1 MEPPGTV
8 HWQGTVMA
16 QVLLIDSNVW
26 SHLVLGDAAKQAKV
40 RADLQALV
48 QKYPLAAR
56 ATSGM
61 CVAECMVGARRLT
74 NPASVVAAEA
84 QFNEMFGDP
93 LLMVVEVSDVVLD
106 RAATLRAQALHR
118 AATAGGPPAGE
129 NGGKLKLPD
138 AVIAASC
145 LDFDPPAVLV
155 TENDADFRYLENGQ
169 SLTVAG
175 LVVERVG

>member
-1 MEPPGTV
+1 
-8 HWQGTVMA
+8 MA

-26 SHLVLGDAAKQAKV
+26 SHLVLGDAAKQARV
-40 RADLQALV
+40 QADLEVLV

-56 ATSGM
+56 ATSGI

-74 NPASVVAAEA
+74 NPQLVVAAEA
-84 QFNEMFGDP
+84 QFNEMFGDR
-93 LLMVVEVSDVVLD
+93 LLIVVDVSEAVLD
-106 RAATLRAQALHR
+106 RAATLRADSLHR
-118 AATAGGPPAGE
+118 AAAAGGPPAGE

-145 LDFDPPAVLV
+145 LEFDPPAVLV

-175 LVVERVG
+175 LLVERVG

>member
-1 MEPPGTV
+1 
-8 HWQGTVMA
+8 MA
-16 QVLLIDSNVW
+16 QVLLIDTNVW

-48 QKYPLAAR
+48 QKYPLAIR
-56 ATSGM
+56 ATSGI

-74 NPASVVAAEA
+74 TPASVFATEAA
-84 QFNEMFGDP
+84 FNEIFNDP
-93 LLMVVEVSDVVLD
+93 LLIVVDVSKEVLD
-106 RAATLRAQALHR
+106 HAATLRAQALHR
-118 AATAGGPPAGE
+118 TGAAGRPPAGE
-129 NGGKLKLPD
+129 KGGKLKLPD

-155 TENDADFRYLENGQ
+155 TENDADFRYVENGQ
-169 SLTVAG
+169 HLTVAG

>member
-1 MEPPGTV
+1 MP
-8 HWQGTVMA
+8 

-40 RADLQALV
+40 RADLNALLT
-48 QKYPLAAR
+48 KYPFAIR
-56 ATSGM
+56 ATSGI

-74 NPASVVAAEA
+74 DPALVVVAEA
-84 QFNEMFGDP
+84 AFNEIFKDS
-93 LLMVVEVSDVVLD
+93 LLIVVDVSKAVLD

-118 AATAGGPPAGE
+118 AAAAGGPAAGQA
-129 NGGKLKLPD
+129 GGKLKLPD

-175 LVVERVG
+175 LVV